1 MDTSPD
7 GQATSSGRGD
17 ELRAAADDKDEG
29 ELWATAT
36 TAAGKQAAAVGPGR
50 AAGDVGRQPSTDDC
64 GRETSGGHRT
74 RSSCRRWWP
83 ENSIGGDRIHLANRS
98 IKKCKE

>member
-1 MDTSPD
+1 MAWSLVRLAYLPNFNFLLVFFWTCTDSAPD
-7 GQATSSGRGD
+7 GQTTSSGHGD

-50 AAGDVGRQPSTDDC
+50 AAGDVGR
-64 GRETSGGHRT
+64 R
-74 RSSCRRWWP
+74 
-83 ENSIGGDRIHLANRS
+83 
-98 IKKCKE
+98 